1 MAEIG
6 GGWKKKDKNEKA
18 YISFSIDKAL
28 LPLTIDST
36 KNLKAFPIREKASE
50 NAPDFRLVLFSN
62 DEKPKGEEIATDDD
76 MPF

>member
-1 MAEIG
+1 MADIG

-36 KNLKAFPIREKASE
+36 KNLKAFPIREKTSD

-62 DEKPKGEEIATDDD
+62 DEKPKGEEIAADDD

>member
-1 MAEIG
+1 MADIG
-6 GGWKKKDKNEKA
+6 GGWKKEDKNNKP

-36 KNLKAFPIREKASE
+36 KSLKAFPIKDKSSD

-62 DEKPKGEEIATDDD
+62 EEQKEITTAPAGEDF
-76 MPF
+76 PF

>member
-1 MAEIG
+1 MADIG

-36 KNLKAFPIREKASE
+36 KNLKAFPIREKQSD

-62 DEKPKGEEIATDDD
+62 DEKPKGDEVEGEEDI
-76 MPF
+76 PF